1 MGRPAHS
8 QDEMAPS
15 SRRAGLIRDFRYVCN
30 GGRFDAD
37 FLKKRRSARE
47 PSAERFDK
55 AIVTFCAFGTGC
67 RARLLWECRRSRQP
81 ETEKQSSHPEHDAVI
96 AFNPCTT
103 STTAV

>member
-1 MGRPAHS
+1 MGARLILKMKWRPN
-8 QDEMAPS
+8 

-30 GGRFDAD
+30 VGRFGAH

-67 RARLLWECRRSRQP
+67 RARLLWECRGRRQP
-81 ETEKQSSHPEHDAVI
+81 ETDEQSYRLERDTVI
-96 AFNPCTT
+96 AFQPFEHPHDT
-103 STTAV
+103 